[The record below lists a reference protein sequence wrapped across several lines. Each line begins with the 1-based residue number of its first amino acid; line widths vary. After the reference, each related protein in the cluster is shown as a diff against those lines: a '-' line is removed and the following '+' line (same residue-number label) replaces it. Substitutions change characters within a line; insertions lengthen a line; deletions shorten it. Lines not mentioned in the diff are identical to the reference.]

1 LAGHARVGDLRLFLR
16 QFDSPIMLLLLS
28 AVALS
33 LALRSFGDG
42 EIILFILLVSGMLG
56 FWQERGAARAVEALW
71 ARVRLDAEVIRGGR
85 VQRVAAEEVVPGD
98 AVLLE
103 ARDLFV
109 VEAPIT
115 GESFPVAKSPGPCP
129 AQASL
134 IDRSCAVH
142 QGTHVMSG
150 SGTAV
155 VVAVGRDTELGRISE
170 HLRAPA
176 PRTDFERGI
185 HAFGALL
192 LHVTLVLVL
201 VIFGIN
207 VFFARP
213 VLESLLFAVALA
225 VGLTPQLL
233 PAVISVNL
241 AHGARALSA
250 RKVIVKRLA
259 SIESLGTMRV
269 LCVDKTGTLTTGEVA
284 LEAAVGP
291 EGRSSEATWLFGH
304 LNALHESGY
313 LNPLDQALRR
323 ATRRRVPDLAKLDEV
338 PFDFT
343 RKRLSVLLAHRGGN
357 RLITKGAVLSLLGC
371 CTQVRTRAGLS
382 PMADWRA
389 RLEAQ
394 LSELGREGRRA
405 VGVAVRGLEGRTQVS
420 VDDEAGMTFVGMLV
434 FADPPK
440 PGARDALAGL
450 SALGVRVKLV
460 TGDHRAVAARVATDV
475 GLAFERIATGAE
487 LAGLTELEF
496 VHRAAAVQVFAEVE
510 PAEKERLVRALKRRE
525 AVGFLGDGI
534 NDAGALHAADV
545 GISVDT
551 AVDVAKDAA
560 QIVLLEKDLGVLLEG
575 VRGGRQTFANTLKY
589 VFMATSANFGNM
601 FSMAVASLFLT
612 FLPLLPKQVLL
623 ANLLTDL
630 PEMTI
635 ASDRVDPEW
644 VARPQRWD
652 LRFIRRF
659 MVVFGLLSSLFDF
672 GTFAVLL
679 WLLGA
684 GTAEFRTG
692 WLVESVVSAA
702 LIVLV
707 IRTRRPLWK
716 SLPSKRLALATLGT
730 VALAVLL
737 PLLPVGRTLS
747 LVPLPPRFYVALL
760 AVVALY
766 VAAAELAKRLFYR
779 AARRHGRLDHRA
791 QGFTGP

>member
-1 LAGHARVGDLRLFLR
+1 
-16 QFDSPIMLLLLS
+16 
-28 AVALS
+28 
-33 LALRSFGDG
+33 
-42 EIILFILLVSGMLG
+42 
-56 FWQERGAARAVEALW
+56 
-71 ARVRLDAEVIRGGR
+71 
-85 VQRVAAEEVVPGD
+85 VPGD
-98 AVLLE
+98 GVLLDSRE
-103 ARDLFV
+103 LFV
-109 VEAPIT
+109 TEAPIT
-115 GESFPVAKSPGPCP
+115 GESFPVAKSRGPCP
-129 AQASL
+129 AEAPL
-134 IDRSCAVH
+134 IDRRCAVH
-142 QGTHVMSG
+142 LGTHVMSG

-155 VVAVGRDTELGRISE
+155 LVAVGKDTELGRISE

-176 PRTDFERGI
+176 SRTDFERGVS
-185 HAFGALL
+185 AFGALL
-192 LHVTLVLVL
+192 LHVSLVLVL
-201 VIFGIN
+201 FIFGIN

-269 LCVDKTGTLTTGEVA
+269 LCVDKTGTLTRGEVT
-284 LEAAVGP
+284 LEAALGP
-291 EGRSSEATWLFGH
+291 DGRPSEAVWLHGH

-313 LNPLDQALRR
+313 LNPLDQALRC
-323 ATRRRVPDLAKLDEV
+323 ATRRRVPRLTKLDEV

-357 RLITKGAVLSLLGC
+357 RLITKGAVLPLLDC
-371 CTQVRTRAGLS
+371 CALVRTRAGLA
-382 PMADWRA
+382 PMASWRA

-394 LSELGREGRRA
+394 LSALGQEGRRA
-405 VGVAVRGLEGRTQVS
+405 VGVAVRGLPGRTSAS
-420 VDDEAGMTFVGMLV
+420 VEDERGMTFLGMLV

-440 PGARDALAGL
+440 PLAREALAGL

-460 TGDHRAVAARVATDV
+460 TGDHRAVAARVATEV
-475 GLAFERIATGAE
+475 GLSFERVATGAE
-487 LAGLTELEF
+487 LAGLTEAELA
-496 VHRAAAVQVFAEVE
+496 HRAAAVQVFAEVE
-510 PAEKERLVRALKRRE
+510 PAQKERLVLALKRRE

-560 QIVLLEKDLGVLLEG
+560 QIILLEKDLGVLLEG
-575 VRGGRQTFANTLKY
+575 IRGGRQTFANTLKY

-601 FSMAVASLFLT
+601 FSMAAASLFLP

-635 ASDRVDPEW
+635 ATDRVDPEW

-659 MVVFGLLSSLFDF
+659 MLVFGWVSSLFDF

-707 IRTRRPLWK
+707 IRTRRPLWRSPPGK
-716 SLPSKRLALATLGT
+716 KLALTTLGT
-730 VALAVLL
+730 VAAALLL
-737 PLLPVGRTLS
+737 PLLPVARALS
-747 LVPLPPRFYVALL
+747 LVPLPARFYVALL
-760 AVVALY
+760 GVVALY
-766 VAAAELAKRLFYR
+766 VATAELAKRLFYR
-779 AARRHGRLDHRA
+779 AARRHGPPLHPA
-791 QGFTGP
+791 QDFTRPEGARGT